1 MFRTIDDIVETL
13 GNAQRSGR
21 QCSLLI
27 GAGCSVKA
35 GIPAASGFVE
45 IIEKDYS
52 EAYSRAEEKT
62 YPKCMAELAPG
73 VRRDL
78 VAYYVDRAK
87 INWAH
92 IGIAQLMKNG
102 FVDRILTTNFDLLAV
117 RACALLGVFPA
128 IYDFAASQLF
138 KPADIPDQAVF
149 YLHGQRTG
157 FVLMNTEEE
166 CEKHAKLLAPVFE
179 DAGRGRIWVV
189 VGYSGENDPVFDHL
203 AKVDRFDH
211 CLFWAG
217 YGENDPATHVRERL
231 LVGGK
236 YAFYVKGFDA
246 DDFFVTLA
254 QKLGCFPPDLTS
266 KPFSHLNALLEVLT
280 PYSIPG
286 QSGDVD
292 VTEEARSLIQNAVEQ
307 YEKPTRK
314 KRGKRRP
321 PVREEVS
328 SAALAAQA
336 DLMAGDYEKVI
347 ALGAAYKGTLP
358 AELAD
363 AVWRA
368 YVMQGIA
375 LAAQARTKE
384 GAEADKLFEL
394 AGEKYQAALKI
405 KPEDDNALINWG
417 NALLSQARQKEG
429 EEAGRL
435 FELAA
440 QKYQAALDIKPDKQ
454 EALVNRSATFILQGR
469 YEQALADIDRALE
482 IQPGN
487 AGALYNRA
495 CLNSLTGRLKESLSD
510 LKETI
515 SRDSR
520 YRKSAREDKD
530 HDFDNLRADPELGQE
545 FERLVAEP
553 EDQSTS

>member
-1 MFRTIDDIVETL
+1 
-13 GNAQRSGR
+13 
-21 QCSLLI
+21 
-27 GAGCSVKA
+27 
-35 GIPAASGFVE
+35 VE
-45 IIEKDYS
+45 IIEKRYPQ
-52 EAYSRAEEKT
+52 AYRRAKEKT
-62 YPKCMAELAPG
+62 YAKCMAELPPG

-78 VAYYVDRAK
+78 VARYVDRAK

-102 FVDRILTTNFDLLAV
+102 YVDRILTTNFDLLAV
-117 RACALLGVFPA
+117 RACAMLGVFPA

-166 CEKHAKLLAPVFE
+166 LEKHAKLLAPVFE

-231 LVGGK
+231 LADGK

-328 SAALAAQA
+328 SATLAALKN
-336 DLMAGDYEKVI
+336 LMAGDYEKVI

-363 AVWRA
+363 YVRRA
-368 YVMQGIA
+368 YGMQGNALSNEAKIKDGEEADRLFA
-375 LAAQARTKE
+375 LAS
-384 GAEADKLFEL
+384 
-394 AGEKYQAALKI
+394 EKYQAAVNIKPDDPDTLSNWGTALTDQAKI
-405 KPEDDNALINWG
+405 KD
-417 NALLSQARQKEG
+417 G
-429 EEAGRL
+429 EEADRL
-435 FELAA
+435 FALAA
-440 QKYQAALDIKPDKQ
+440 EKYQAAFKL
-454 EALVNRSATFILQGR
+454 R
-469 YEQALADIDRALE
+469 
-482 IQPGN
+482 PGHPN
-487 AGALYNRA
+487 ALYNRLHLLA
-495 CLNSLTGRLKESLSD
+495 CGPAEG
-510 LKETI
+510 I
-515 SRDSR
+515 
-520 YRKSAREDKD
+520 A
-530 HDFDNLRADPELGQE
+530 
-545 FERLVAEP
+545 ERLERSHLRRRQVPQDGPRRRRLRQPPLRPHAGP
-553 EDQSTS
+553 